1 MIGQVGKHWHIILAD
16 LALILFVLT
25 LSALSKTL
33 PVDGDDQTESPS
45 PEQAQFD
52 PAQTLYRPV
61 SGDPRLANGSTAS
74 RATRARRLRSMSVIR
89 KTTAEVHGHPR
100 ARLAKRQRAADL
112 PCAPWFPGGKIR
124 DLRHS
129 GLRHAAVTR

>member
-61 SGDPRLANGSTAS
+61 SGGPSLGEWLDRQPRDPR
-74 RATRARRLRSMSVIR
+74 ATVTIH
-89 KTTAEVHGHPR
+89 V
-100 ARLAKRQRAADL
+100 
-112 PCAPWFPGGKIR
+112 
-124 DLRHS
+124 RHS
-129 GLRHAAVTR
+129 EDDSGGAWASARALSEEAESRGFAVRTVVSPAEKSEIYAILGFDTRR